1 MKEGTAMYYLAA
13 TFGWVVGVVVILGI
27 LIAGIGF
34 LWSNV
39 ANFNRSQA
47 LLNAKNQVQINDIKI
62 AQTEQLV
69 KVEQQKAQIRI
80 ADAQGIAKA
89 QEIINSSL
97 TPTYLTYLAIQ
108 AQQEMATHDHTATIY
123 IPVGNNGV
131 PVIATQPVQGR

>member
-1 MKEGTAMYYLAA
+1 MDNGVGPIHVVKWTVAVVTVVAFVIGVLLALWFA
-13 TFGWVVGVVVILGI
+13 V
-27 LIAGIGF
+27 AAIGRYQR
-34 LWSNV
+34 V
-39 ANFNRSQA
+39 ADAQ
-47 LLNAKNQVQINDIKI
+47 NQVQVNSIVIN
-62 AQTEQLV
+62 QTDQLV

-131 PVIATQPVQGR
+131 PIIATQPAKG